1 MLGYKLNLKTPARL
15 LRKNLTEGENALWAR
30 LRNKQLLGVQ
40 FYRQK
45 PIGKYIVDF
54 YAPKVKLVV
63 EIDGSQHLQDDHLEK
78 DRRRDDYLASLGH
91 NVLRFNSREV
101 LEESDGV
108 VEVIY
113 RMISEQQ
120 NAKIPPNPPLSKG
133 GKGRDLANELCKRA
147 NR

>member
-1 MLGYKLNLKTPARL
+1 MLKYKLNLKTPARL

-63 EIDGSQHLQDDHLEK
+63 EIDGSQHLQNDHLEK
-78 DRRRDDYLASLGH
+78 DRRRDDYLASLGLK
-91 NVLRFNSREV
+91 VLRFINGLIIVTTSF
-101 LEESDGV
+101 
-108 VEVIY
+108 
-113 RMISEQQ
+113 
-120 NAKIPPNPPLSKG
+120 K
-133 GKGRDLANELCKRA
+133 
-147 NR
+147 